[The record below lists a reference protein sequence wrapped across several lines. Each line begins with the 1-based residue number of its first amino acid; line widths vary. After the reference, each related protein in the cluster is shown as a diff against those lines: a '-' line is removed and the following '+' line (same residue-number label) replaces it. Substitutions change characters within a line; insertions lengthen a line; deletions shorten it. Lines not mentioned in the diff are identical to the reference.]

1 MTPDPSWQ
9 SHGPW
14 RFLFAPGWNRPGF
27 GETLSQLSFL
37 IQKNAAPLVPPGR
50 HRVDRLALPC
60 GGESL
65 DAVVKTYGLQP
76 AWRDRLA
83 AERGSKAER
92 AFRNALAL
100 RAAGVGTPAPI
111 AAAERWEGP
120 RLLESRFVA
129 AFVPDLTNFRDELAR
144 LYSRAPRCA
153 PLMDL
158 LLCVAG
164 AARSLHDAGVL
175 HRDLGNQNI
184 ALQRDPGH
192 FPTPWKILFLDLNR
206 ARLVENPSPAE
217 RGADLARLDLPSDF
231 RRVFHAMYFHGHSPP
246 PGFTEAEQK
255 ARAAFDRHTALRPFR
270 HPFREA
276 RIRRAE
282 AGAERT
288 LRGRDIWIWD
298 DRSAQAIP
306 AYTARDRRKLLP
318 ASNVVAS
325 LRHAAK
331 KGLSIRRAYRHFLRQ
346 SFQTPVPFDGAIGMT
361 LDAEPSTWSLQLDF
375 LARLQGAKKL
385 PLLLRLYHH
394 QNPDAW
400 HWTLDQALHL
410 HRKGHSVALAL
421 VQDRRALR
429 EPKGWRQMVTLAFD
443 RAHTFADFF
452 EIGHAINRS
461 KWGVWD
467 FREYARLLD
476 PVRSSL
482 IQYPEAK
489 ITGPACIDFEPH
501 ALGALLELLPRDLPF
516 HALSHHLYV
525 DRRGAPENF
534 QGPFDTVGKCALLRA
549 CARTHGFADDRILVS
564 EVNWPLLG
572 TGVWSPVNSPYE
584 TLDPRTND
592 PSVDEDTYAAFM
604 ARYLLLALASGH
616 ASRVYWW
623 RLAAR
628 GFGLVDDSDPAAWRP
643 RPAFAA
649 LQTLLQKLAGATF
662 SKKLETPPGEFALEF
677 SRPAAPPL
685 TARWTL
691 ETPPAYS

>member
-1 MTPDPSWQ
+1 MTDPAWQ
-9 SHGPW
+9 QRGPW
-14 RFLFAPGWNRPGF
+14 RFLVAPGRDLPAF
-27 GETLSQLSFL
+27 GETLAQLPFL
-37 IQKNAAPLVPPGR
+37 VEKHASPLAPPGR
-50 HRVDRLALPC
+50 HRVDRLPLPC
-60 GGESL
+60 GSGPL

-83 AERGSKAER
+83 LQNGTKAER
-92 AFRNALAL
+92 AFRAALLL
-100 RAAGVGTPAPI
+100 RAAGVGTPEPLAV
-111 AAAERWEGP
+111 AERWEGD
-120 RLLESRFVA
+120 RLRESRFVA
-129 AFVPDLTNFRDELAR
+129 AYVPDLTNFRDELNR

-158 LLCVAG
+158 LQCVAD
-164 AARSLHDAGVL
+164 AIRRLHDAGLL

-184 ALQRDPGH
+184 GLQRDPDH
-192 FPTPWKILFLDLNR
+192 SSTPWKIFFLDLNR
-206 ARLVENPSPAE
+206 ARRVENPSPAE
-217 RGADLARLDLPSDF
+217 RGADLARIDLPSDF
-231 RRVFHAMYFHGHSPP
+231 LRVFHAMYFHGHSPP
-246 PGFTEAEQK
+246 PEFAEAEQK
-255 ARAAFDRHTALRPFR
+255 ARAAFARHTALRPFR

-276 RIRRAE
+276 RLRRAE
-282 AGAERT
+282 ETNERP

-306 AYTARDRRKLLP
+306 AYTAKDRRKLLP
-318 ASNVVAS
+318 LSNVAAA

-331 KGLSIRRAYRHFLRQ
+331 KSLSIRRAYGQLRTQ
-346 SFQTPVPFDGAIGMT
+346 SFQSPVPFDGAIGMT
-361 LDAEPSTWSLQLDF
+361 LDAEPATWARQLDF
-375 LARLQGAKKL
+375 LAQLQGAKKL

-394 QNPDAW
+394 QGADSW
-400 HWTLDQALHL
+400 HWTLDQALNL
-410 HRKGHSVALAL
+410 HRQGHPVALAL

-452 EIGHAINRS
+452 EIGHAVNRS

-482 IQYPEAK
+482 IQHPEAK

-501 ALGALLELLPRDLPF
+501 ALGAILDLLPRDLPF

-549 CARTHGFADDRILVS
+549 YARAHGFADDRLLIS

-584 TLDPRTND
+584 TLDPRQND
-592 PSVDEDTYAAFM
+592 PSVSEEEYAAYM

-616 ASRVYWW
+616 VSRIYWW

-628 GFGLVDDSDPAAWRP
+628 GFGLIDDADSAAWRP
-643 RPAFAA
+643 RPAFFA
-649 LQTLLQKLAGATF
+649 LQTLLQKLDGATF
-662 SKKLETPPGEFALEF
+662 TQKLETPPGEFALEF
-677 SRPAAPPL
+677 TKPDGVPL

-691 ETPPAYS
+691 STAPKFA